1 MTCYLG
7 LTEYLREC
15 WKNDKHRKESTAMN
29 KDEVIALAEKCKL
42 AVLIHSQWTHEIREF
57 TVVDYVVEGDLGSLM
72 QFADLVANAE
82 REACEPQ
89 RTWVGL
95 TGEERNALLHLTI
108 THSAIDFAK
117 ACEAKLKEKNT

>member
-1 MTCYLG
+1 MT
-7 LTEYLREC
+7 
-15 WKNDKHRKESTAMN
+15 

-82 REACEPQ
+82 REKLQGQIETLHAMYEVAVKQ
-89 RTWVGL
+89 RDYLMDQQRAQV
-95 TGEERNALLHLTI
+95 
-108 THSAIDFAK
+108 
-117 ACEAKLKEKNT
+117 EAMRGRVQ